1 MLKTRQIQITSW
13 VPVLSYIV
21 LRPYGL
27 EAPFVVVYVVRAL
40 VHGRVRDGIVWALIS
55 KLLRVGLGKF
65 FLVVEADVL
74 PIDELIKPRGVYLRS
89 LRPTEGAFHR
99 LVPQYIR
106 HARPLLL
113 SHLQLRIFVIQ
124 PCGRVPEHFLERPS
138 R

>member
-1 MLKTRQIQITSW
+1 MLKTCQIEVSSR
-13 VPVLSYIV
+13 VPILFYIV

-27 EAPFVVVYVVRAL
+27 EAPLVVVSVVRAL

-55 KLLRVGLGKF
+55 ELLRVGLGKF

-74 PIDELIKPRGVYLRS
+74 PIDELIKPRGVNLRS
-89 LRPTEGAFHR
+89 LRPTERAFHR
-99 LVPQYIR
+99 LVPQHIR

-113 SHLQLRIFVIQ
+113 SHLQLRVFVIK
-124 PCGRVPEHFLERPS
+124 PSGRVSEYFLKSSS